1 LGLSD
6 TYSVKL
12 FIYSFYLPIVMKLH
26 QAPMTE
32 MFSAVSRIKHVLLC
46 IADLPTY
53 DSEEI
58 PIDDIDE
65 IEEMEEA
72 KADDHTRDDA

>member
-1 LGLSD
+1 
-6 TYSVKL
+6 
-12 FIYSFYLPIVMKLH
+12 MELH

-32 MFSAVSRIKHVLLC
+32 MFRSVSRIKHVLLR

-58 PIDDIDE
+58 LIDNIDE
-65 IEEMEEA
+65 IEEIEDA
-72 KADDHTRDDA
+72 KADDPTRDEA